1 MRTHRRAIALPAI
14 ALAAALSMTAC
25 NEEMDA
31 PPAADPTATSSATQ
45 APSTEQP
52 TSPESSSPE
61 ATSPESATDGG
72 SATAAPRSSR
82 EDANDKSGLDAE
94 TSAIPAGPVTG
105 ITIKKL
111 GGYSKAQGKYGTF
124 YSVLDVTSSE
134 RGLVTLEY
142 VLLDASGKELKTVRD
157 NMAVGGTAHELKVT
171 RATGQLPPPSQGKVA
186 KVRLRITTNA
196 PNSFATVTSIDQI
209 APGYDS
215 TMKTATVSGRYK
227 TDGKASVVSLNAIC
241 SDAAGT
247 VVAGSSPVDKIKA
260 PTWTPF
266 KVTLFDA
273 PPTFHPTKCYVG
285 S

>member
-52 TSPESSSPE
+52 TSPETSSP
-61 ATSPESATDGG
+61 AASPESTTDGG

-82 EDANDKSGLDAE
+82 EDASDKSGLDAE
-94 TSAIPAGPVTG
+94 ASAIPAGPVTD

-111 GGYSKAQGKYGTF
+111 GGYSKAQGQYGTF
-124 YSVLDVTSSE
+124 YAVLDVNSSA
-134 RGLVTLEY
+134 RGLVKLEY
-142 VLLDASGKELKTVRD
+142 VLLDASGKELKTVKD
-157 NMAVGGTAHELKVT
+157 NMAVGGTAHELKIT
-171 RATGQLPPPSQGKVA
+171 RATGQLPPPSEGKVA
-186 KVRLRITTNA
+186 KVRLRITENDA
-196 PNSFATVTSIDQI
+196 NSYATVTSIDQI
-209 APGYDS
+209 TPGYDS

-227 TDGKASVVSLNAIC
+227 TDGKGSVTTLNAIC
-241 SDAAGT
+241 SDGAGT
-247 VVAGSSPVDKIKA
+247 VVAGNSAVDRINA

-273 PPTFHPTKCYVG
+273 PPSFHATKCYVG